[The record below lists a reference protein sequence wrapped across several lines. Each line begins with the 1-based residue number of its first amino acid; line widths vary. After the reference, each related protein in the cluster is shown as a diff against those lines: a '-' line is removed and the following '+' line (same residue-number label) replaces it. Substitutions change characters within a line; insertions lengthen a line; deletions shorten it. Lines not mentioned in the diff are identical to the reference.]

1 MSDVNLFH
9 KYLLTYSKLIY
20 FGFWHWQINL
30 KITYVHICGELQVLW
45 SFFKCWF
52 QSYCGLLLKNLNFGQ
67 KFMSGHSIAEHLKFI
82 EKRDNKSVK
91 KQGVKN
97 KIYKTLFFFQNNNK
111 STITKMLLHFQQ
123 INSNWIDTFAFL
135 KSSLEMILLSYYLQ
149 KISLPF

>member
-1 MSDVNLFH
+1 MFVFVENC
-9 KYLLTYSKLIY
+9 KYYEVFFSVAFSHIA
-20 FGFWHWQINL
+20 GFFW
-30 KITYVHICGELQVLW
+30 KIWILD
-45 SFFKCWF
+45 
-52 QSYCGLLLKNLNFGQ
+52 

-111 STITKMLLHFQQ
+111 STITKMLLHFQL

>member
-1 MSDVNLFH
+1 
-9 KYLLTYSKLIY
+9 
-20 FGFWHWQINL
+20 
-30 KITYVHICGELQVLW
+30 
-45 SFFKCWF
+45 
-52 QSYCGLLLKNLNFGQ
+52 
-67 KFMSGHSIAEHLKFI
+67 MSGHSIAEHLKFI

-111 STITKMLLHFQQ
+111 STITKMLLHFQL